1 MRKLLAVRRKTTAFI
16 GKIIAQH
23 NETYDEDNMRDFIDL
38 YLKTEK
44 SGETSGAMTS
54 TYDRH
59 ISTASVLLYV
69 LHVIKKFGLF
79 WPLIGPTIVHGVSA
93 HSVVYK

>member
-1 MRKLLAVRRKTTAFI
+1 MRRETKAFI

-54 TYDRH
+54 MYD
-59 ISTASVLLYV
+59 
-69 LHVIKKFGLF
+69 
-79 WPLIGPTIVHGVSA
+79 
-93 HSVVYK
+93 